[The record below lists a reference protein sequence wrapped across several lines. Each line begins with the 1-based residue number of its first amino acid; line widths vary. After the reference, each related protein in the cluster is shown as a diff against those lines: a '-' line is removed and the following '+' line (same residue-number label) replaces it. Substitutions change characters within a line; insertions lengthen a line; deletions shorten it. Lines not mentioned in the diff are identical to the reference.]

1 MITIIIIH
9 IGIKIES
16 KKEKN
21 KAASQYSLVH
31 KTVLWVKKTELTDY
45 NENVSDIVVT
55 VNGRSE
61 NNNVDHDES
70 KEQILFHNDTAYPL
84 RICEKWLPYVQVRY
98 VYILVSFCHRYYISY
113 IANARDWGRSYWYCS
128 SMVFTSNLHLM
139 PYEVVMVEIYVII
152 MKVNGKTKGINLT
165 NELAIM

>member
-1 MITIIIIH
+1 M
-9 IGIKIES
+9 
-16 KKEKN
+16 
-21 KAASQYSLVH
+21 
-31 KTVLWVKKTELTDY
+31 KKTELTDY

-113 IANARDWGRSYWYCS
+113 IANARDWGGAIDTAPAWYLYPFC
-128 SMVFTSNLHLM
+128 
-139 PYEVVMVEIYVII
+139 I
-152 MKVNGKTKGINLT
+152 
-165 NELAIM
+165 

>member
-1 MITIIIIH
+1 M
-9 IGIKIES
+9 
-16 KKEKN
+16 
-21 KAASQYSLVH
+21 
-31 KTVLWVKKTELTDY
+31 KKTELTDY

-113 IANARDWGRSYWYCS
+113 IANARDWGRSY
-128 SMVFTSNLHLM
+128 
-139 PYEVVMVEIYVII
+139 
-152 MKVNGKTKGINLT
+152 
-165 NELAIM
+165 